1 MAADD
6 NSYVITIKYETADNK
21 KSPVAGGNGSA
32 QSGSGE
38 SEGGAVSTGKAV
50 AKGLVTYNH
59 YVKPFVNQAIQHR
72 ISTVTLRTGG
82 EELESRLS
90 FTYSVVQR
98 AVGFA
103 ESVAVGAAVGH
114 LPGALIGA
122 AVSLVSMGIEFSN
135 KQEAMLLQRSNEN
148 ISLGFM
154 NARAGGAVASFSNSR
169 TSRQ

>member
-1 MAADD
+1 MAAED
-6 NSYVITIKYETADNK
+6 NSYVITIENKTADDNN
-21 KSPVAGGNGSA
+21 SLVAGGKGSA
-32 QSGSGE
+32 SAGAGE
-38 SEGGAVSTGKAV
+38 SEGGAVSTGKAI

-72 ISTVTLRTGG
+72 ISTVSLRTGG

-90 FTYSVVQR
+90 FTHSVVQR

-103 ESVAVGAAVGH
+103 ESVAIGAAVGH

-122 AVSLVSMGIEFSN
+122 AVSLVTMGIEYSN
-135 KQEAMLLQRSNEN
+135 KQETLRLQRTNEN

>member
-1 MAADD
+1 MAAED
-6 NSYVITIKYETADNK
+6 NSYVITIKNDTADEK
-21 KSPVAGGNGSA
+21 QSPVAGGKGTA
-32 QSGSGE
+32 QSGSSA
-38 SEGGAVSTGKAV
+38 SEGGAVSTGKAI
-50 AKGLVTYNH
+50 AKGLVAYNH

-72 ISTVTLRTGG
+72 ISTVSLRTGG

-90 FTYSVVQR
+90 FTHSVVQR
-98 AVGFA
+98 VAGFA
-103 ESVAVGAAVGH
+103 ESVAIGAAVGH

-122 AVSLVSMGIEFSN
+122 AVSLVTMGIEYSN
-135 KQEAMLLQRSNEN
+135 KKEEIALQRTNEN